1 MKGFITPEKL
11 RFHDS
16 LISYA
21 IKLLLSI
28 IEGPVNTEIYKA
40 IANSFDDFVTLTKRM
55 EIIYERFVSQDLGL
69 DVENVSL
76 QDIKAHLKRDS
87 FMGGI
92 VEGFD
97 IYSLINQLSILL
109 PDVEDKIS

>member
-76 QDIKAHLKRDS
+76 QDIKAHLVRDS
-87 FMGGI
+87 FMGGV

>member
-1 MKGFITPEKL
+1 MTLVEAKLIDCCRDLVQQGVSSPGELMMKGFSTPEKIK
-11 RFHDS
+11 FHDS

-40 IANSFDDFVTLTKRM
+40 LANSFDDFVILTKRM

-69 DVENVSL
+69 NVENVSL
-76 QDIKAHLKRDS
+76 
-87 FMGGI
+87 
-92 VEGFD
+92 
-97 IYSLINQLSILL
+97 
-109 PDVEDKIS
+109 